1 LQIYADRFSGH
12 YEVSW
17 LYSSAKDT
25 QAMIDL
31 IEILFNQHPF
41 ASRIYLTWDAASWH
55 KSGLLVEWLDTF
67 NAETNASGFGP
78 TIHLVPLP
86 ISSQFLDV
94 IEAVFS
100 GMKKAVIHHSD
111 YQSEDEM
118 KTAISRHFV
127 ERNGY
132 FRDNPKRAGKKIWE
146 IDFFQDM
153 ENLNSGNYRE
163 W

>member
-1 LQIYADRFSGH
+1 MSGGLNATTNQ
-12 YEVSW
+12 VSW
-17 LYSSAKDT
+17 LYSSTKDT

-41 ASRIYLTWDAASWH
+41 TSRIYLTWDAASWH
-55 KSGLLVEWLDTF
+55 KSGLLVEWLDAF
-67 NAETNASGFGP
+67 NVETSSSGLGP

-86 ISSQFLDV
+86 TSSQFLDV

-118 KTAISRHFV
+118 RTVISRHFV

-153 ENLNSGNYRE
+153 ESLNSGNYRE